1 MELYET
7 LQIEV
12 IAFEQDDVIVTSTGG
27 GEGGE
32 GADQGS
38 LGNAGLQG

>member
-12 IAFEQDDVIVTSTGG
+12 IAFEQDDVIVTS

-32 GADQGS
+32 GADQGNS
-38 LGNAGLQG
+38 VNGGLPG

>member
-12 IAFEQDDVIVTSTGG
+12 IAFEQDDVIATSTGG

-32 GADQGS
+32 GADQGNR
-38 LGNAGLQG
+38 GNAGLQG

>member
-12 IAFEQDDVIVTSTGG
+12 IAFEQDDVIVTSGGG

-32 GADQGS
+32 GADQGNS
-38 LGNAGLQG
+38 VHGGLPG

>member
-12 IAFEQDDVIVTSTGG
+12 IAFEQDDVIVTSG

-32 GADQGS
+32 GAYQGNS
-38 LGNAGLQG
+38 VNGGLPG